1 MAWDQMS
8 RGKRFAIRFAIFGM
22 AITAVFFAYLELTD
36 PYNRSETLEW
46 VLSVLCPPS
55 VLSLF
60 LVDVFLDQHSAMG
73 AIGWFIIGLFNT
85 GLYAAVGRI
94 VGKYLWRSDRPTTNQ
109 GLPLH

>member
-22 AITAVFFAYLELTD
+22 AITSVFFAYLELSD
-36 PYNRSETLEW
+36 PNNRSETLEW

-60 LVDVFLDQHSAMG
+60 LVDVFLDQHSANG
-73 AIGWFIIGLFNT
+73 FVGWFMIGLLNS
-85 GLYAAVGRI
+85 GLYAAVGMI
-94 VGKYLWRSDRPTTNQ
+94 VGRHLWKADQSPTS
-109 GLPLH
+109 